1 MLTSVALAVLA
12 VSPGLIALPP
22 FTGGGL
28 NPEARAA
35 AAERLGQ
42 GLAARHYGV
51 LGPGRLGEALSPE
64 QQQTVA
70 GCLAPEA
77 GCFAG
82 LARELGAASVAVGVV
97 SAYSGRLAVEVR
109 VVRATDGR
117 LLAAARGQAANA
129 AALEATLD
137 ELAVA
142 LVVEFEAAPEPP
154 AALTGS
160 SGLGVG
166 FWAPVITGGV
176 VIAAGAI
183 ALGTA
188 LSDLDGIRAARGVTL
203 FDPEAGQQLERAIKQ
218 RNSGIAGM
226 GLGAASILF
235 GALFGRSEAAPRA
248 PVALGGWVG
257 SSGGGVVV
265 QGRLW

>member
-1 MLTSVALAVLA
+1 MLTSVALVVLA
-12 VSPGLIALPP
+12 VSPGLIAVPP

-28 NPEARAA
+28 APDALAA
-35 AAERLGQ
+35 SAERLGQ
-42 GLAARHYGV
+42 GLAARHYDV
-51 LGPGRLGEALSPE
+51 IGPRRLAEALSPD
-64 QQQTVA
+64 QQLAVA
-70 GCLAPEA
+70 ACRAPEA
-77 GCFAG
+77 GCFTG
-82 LARELGAASVAVGVV
+82 LARDLGAASVAMGVV

-129 AALEATLD
+129 AALEGTLD

-154 AALTGS
+154 ASASRS
-160 SGLGVG
+160 SSLGVG

-183 ALGTA
+183 VMGTA
-188 LSDLDGIRAARGVTL
+188 LAELDGIRAARGVTL
-203 FDPEAGQQLERAIKQ
+203 LDPEAGLQLERAVKQ

-235 GALFGRSEAAPRA
+235 GALFGRDEVRPRA
-248 PVALGGWVG
+248 PVALGGWAG
-257 SSGGGVVV
+257 PSGGGLVV
-265 QGRLW
+265 QCPFW